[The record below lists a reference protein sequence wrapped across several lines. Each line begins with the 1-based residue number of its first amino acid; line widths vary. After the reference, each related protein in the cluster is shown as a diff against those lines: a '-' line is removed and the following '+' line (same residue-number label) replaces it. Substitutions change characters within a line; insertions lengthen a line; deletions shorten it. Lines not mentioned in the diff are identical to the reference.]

1 MLTMV
6 MVLLILMMIVI
17 IVMLMKW
24 SVICFRS
31 DLAKSPAVAFHCL
44 PVKSPPSNKYQ
55 VRKLISDQRKLCNDH
70 HDMETTTDQTNFVV
84 IINHYNLPKMQIL
97 IIKRHSERPSCS
109 TDQRNIVAY
118 AKHKSWKYFKNSNL
132 KLHGGLHQGGLGD
145 IRPMLFY
152 ARVSWAQTF
161 FGRSVNWLACFLESW
176 RCAFIEC
183 FLLAHRATAHLGGAW
198 GWWKIRI
205 EDPRE
210 ELVCSARHIYRYLNI
225 CTAYIYRYLDSPIK
239 RSHPNRVLSCW
250 VVVNYN
256 YIFAN
261 DFLTWWRW
269 CTKTAAKGKR
279 WGNSSPIF
287 SESF

>member
-1 MLTMV
+1 MV
-6 MVLLILMMIVI
+6 MATLILYMMF
-17 IVMLMKW
+17 VMMVMPMKW

-31 DLAKSPAVAFHCL
+31 NLAKSPAVAFHCL

-97 IIKRHSERPSCS
+97 IIKRQSERPSCS

-152 ARVSWAQTF
+152 EGYFGHKF
-161 FGRSVNWLACFLESW
+161 FSVE
-176 RCAFIEC
+176 
-183 FLLAHRATAHLGGAW
+183 
-198 GWWKIRI
+198 
-205 EDPRE
+205 
-210 ELVCSARHIYRYLNI
+210 V
-225 CTAYIYRYLDSPIK
+225 
-239 RSHPNRVLSCW
+239 
-250 VVVNYN
+250 
-256 YIFAN
+256 
-261 DFLTWWRW
+261 
-269 CTKTAAKGKR
+269 
-279 WGNSSPIF
+279 
-287 SESF
+287 